1 MPSVVDPA
9 ANPAHAAGEP
19 GVENPLGFTLH
30 VLCPSLPPPGRFS
43 FNNLAASTSVAEL
56 KCLIQ
61 AKIPGN
67 PAPESQRLI
76 YSGRPVVD
84 ISLTM
89 QSILEPE
96 EGSQHSIHLVLPP
109 APPPNPLAAT
119 GTESLIPSGI
129 SSAPQTT
136 ALPGRSRQFEQGL
149 RLRGQQ
155 APLTVNEA
163 ELGHALR
170 RNIEIIREQLN
181 AREEARP
188 RPTTTQFSQ
197 ELASPV
203 SPVPWHQWHPHSL
216 SAANTP
222 NMPRLVISGTHAQR
236 YEQVNRVLATVR
248 PRIEQMEAEFGEGLI
263 PSLETTVAARTQLL
277 ECLDEQ
283 TQNPLMPRNG
293 EIERLLDRLSII
305 YRRADTLRLS
315 RRSAQPTTDAVENT
329 RQRAPVYLL
338 TSPDGYQALVAS
350 PETQI
355 IPTSMAAL
363 RAGQIPQPA
372 PSAAPLPNV
381 PTANPDPNPNAA
393 NLNPNAMVMENAVR
407 QALINQRAGNNDQM
421 GMARYVR
428 RMWLFIRL
436 YFFCY
441 MLSEPGT
448 WTRAIYVGLA
458 ILIALLSDTTIPQQ
472 VYRTLVTPLQEH
484 LEGLAHPIDN
494 EHPPN
499 THAAGGPNAENR
511 VTRIAGVS
519 LADLLSGLRR
529 FERSTALFLASL
541 VPGVGERQVAVRQA
555 AEAARNEERLRAEE
569 DARRQEAESN
579 REQEHGQEQDLDGG
593 AQPAPETE
601 SHPPEQP
608 LGNPPNDH
616 PPVEAARAEPHLHND

>member
-1 MPSVVDPA
+1 
-9 ANPAHAAGEP
+9 
-19 GVENPLGFTLH
+19 
-30 VLCPSLPPPGRFS
+30 
-43 FNNLAASTSVAEL
+43 
-56 KCLIQ
+56 
-61 AKIPGN
+61 
-67 PAPESQRLI
+67 
-76 YSGRPVVD
+76 
-84 ISLTM
+84 
-89 QSILEPE
+89 
-96 EGSQHSIHLVLPP
+96 
-109 APPPNPLAAT
+109 
-119 GTESLIPSGI
+119 
-129 SSAPQTT
+129 
-136 ALPGRSRQFEQGL
+136 
-149 RLRGQQ
+149 
-155 APLTVNEA
+155 
-163 ELGHALR
+163 
-170 RNIEIIREQLN
+170 
-181 AREEARP
+181 
-188 RPTTTQFSQ
+188 
-197 ELASPV
+197 
-203 SPVPWHQWHPHSL
+203 
-216 SAANTP
+216 
-222 NMPRLVISGTHAQR
+222 
-236 YEQVNRVLATVR
+236 
-248 PRIEQMEAEFGEGLI
+248 MEAEFGEGLI
-263 PSLETTVAARTQLL
+263 PSLEMTIAARTQLL

-315 RRSAQPTTDAVENT
+315 RRSASAATNAVEHT
-329 RQRAPVYLL
+329 RERAPVYLL

-381 PTANPDPNPNAA
+381 PTANPDPHPNPNPA

-407 QALINQRAGNNDQM
+407 QALINQRAGNNDHM

-448 WTRAIYVGLA
+448 WTRAIYVALA
-458 ILIALLSDTTIPQQ
+458 IMIALLSDTSIPQQ

-484 LEGLAHPIDN
+484 LEGLAHPLEN

-499 THAAGGPNAENR
+499 THTAGAPNAENR
-511 VTRIAGVS
+511 VTRVAGVS
-519 LADLLSGLRR
+519 LADLFSGLRR

-579 REQEHGQEQDLDGG
+579 REHEDGQGQDPDGG
-593 AQPAPETE
+593 AQPAPAAD
-601 SHPPEQP
+601 SHSPQPPLE
-608 LGNPPNDH
+608 NPPNDH
-616 PPVEAARAEPHLHND
+616 PPVEAARAETHLHNE

>member
-1 MPSVVDPA
+1 MPSMVEPT
-9 ANPAHAAGEP
+9 ANPPLAAGDP
-19 GVENPLGFTLH
+19 GTDNPLGFTLH

-43 FNNLAASTSVAEL
+43 FNNLAASTSIAEL
-56 KCLIQ
+56 KRLIQ

-67 PAPESQRLI
+67 PVPESQRLI

-84 ISLTM
+84 IGLTL

-119 GTESLIPSGI
+119 GTESLIPNGT

-136 ALPGRSRQFEQGL
+136 ALPGRSPQFEQGL

-181 AREEARP
+181 AREGARP
-188 RPTTTQFSQ
+188 RPTHLSR

-203 SPVPWHQWHPHSL
+203 APGPWHQWHPQSL
-216 SAANTP
+216 SAANAS

-236 YEQVNRVLATVR
+236 AEQVNRVLTTVR

-263 PSLETTVAARTQLL
+263 PSLEMTIAARTQLL

-315 RRSAQPTTDAVENT
+315 RGSGPTATNVAERSHE
-329 RQRAPVYLL
+329 RAPVYLL

-363 RAGQIPQPA
+363 RAGQIPQPT
-372 PSAAPLPNV
+372 PTTAPLPNV
-381 PTANPDPNPNAA
+381 PTANPDPNPNPA

-448 WTRAIYVGLA
+448 WTRAIYVATA
-458 ILIALLSDTTIPQQ
+458 IMIALLSDTTIPQQ

-484 LEGLAHPIDN
+484 LEGLAHPLEN

-499 THAAGGPNAENR
+499 THAAGAPNAENR

-519 LADLLSGLRR
+519 LADFFSGVRR
-529 FERSTALFLASL
+529 FERSAALFLASL

-579 REQEHGQEQDLDGG
+579 REQEPGQEQDGG
-593 AQPAPETE
+593 SQPAPEAE
-601 SHPPEQP
+601 SHPP
-608 LGNPPNDH
+608 GNGPNDH
-616 PPVEAARAEPHLHND
+616 PPVEAARAEPHAHNE